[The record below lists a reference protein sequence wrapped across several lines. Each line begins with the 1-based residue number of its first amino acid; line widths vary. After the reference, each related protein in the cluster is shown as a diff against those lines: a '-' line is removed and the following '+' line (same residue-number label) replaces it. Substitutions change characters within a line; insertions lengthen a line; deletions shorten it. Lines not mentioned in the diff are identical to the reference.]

1 MDDFHREREREEEAF
16 WYLSW
21 CPITI
26 SNSLYRCGFLHTSFP
41 SLSFNRS
48 ATRCSPSSGRTRTM
62 ISSKTAYPRCLF
74 RYSSPQASSSP
85 STSSTQLSV
94 SSSPKKR
101 LHTAVGSRESKERAQ
116 VRLMQPISVA
126 EGAGGAGGGRV
137 EFGNRV
143 WRRVRSRVGNSCER

>member
-1 MDDFHREREREEEAF
+1 MVFVMV
-16 WYLSW
+16 LV
-21 CPITI
+21 TI
-26 SNSLYRCGFLHTSFP
+26 SNSLSLWVLHTSFP

-48 ATRCSPSSGRTRTM
+48 PTRCSPSSGRTRTM
-62 ISSKTAYPRCLF
+62 INSKSAYPRCLF

-85 STSSTQLSV
+85 STSSTQFSV
-94 SSSPKKR
+94 SSSPKNR
-101 LHTAVGSRESKERAQ
+101 LHTAVGTKESKERAQ

-143 WRRVRSRVGNSCER
+143 WRRVRSNVGNSCER